1 MAARKKWAKP
11 QDIAPSVGDQATDQ
25 TADPVLEK
33 QRQYIKMLEERN
45 RLRKKL
51 AAVSKTQQAKE
62 SREEAFVTTFNVPG
76 KPQAAGN
83 SATAAGL
90 RPSKSAATVLPTR
103 FGGDGVGDRLTQCKS
118 APMGLLPRRTDL
130 ESDREKPQRTQSRA
144 KWNKPPPGNALMVFG
159 ADAKQD
165 SRSDVKHEREAEG
178 GGKEDD
184 EVDEETYLEESFE
197 EFEDEGEQDRKLPVD
212 TQADA
217 KDEIHEEICM
227 SPLKQKDE
235 ATSVLSRT
243 TTELFGMIQHLS
255 RSKQKALIDVLQ
267 QFQASSQSEQDVNIL
282 QSSIG
287 DPAIWKQVTATLFTD
302 LKATQ
307 VHAID
312 DLKPMEAKGTL
323 DEVLREQAL
332 WEQQYAREMKEKLAR
347 EREAKEKAMRDA
359 EERRAAMMKQLEEEE
374 HELERLMERKRQER
388 LAKLKALE
396 LEMFNETKVT
406 LDEDKTTQEQSIPE
420 VATKSSCESVRRRK
434 PVDDTEVK
442 PRSTEKTRALSPKKK
457 AHPLSRGNDAKDTL
471 SESELVRTQ
480 CAEERVPI
488 VPLLDLSA
496 AVSTQAEGFIQ
507 PTVDLRIKLLSTWS
521 NTRAVGLTQICA
533 YDVNGDEL
541 PIDISTLR
549 LYDQVDGRPL
559 AQSHEMV
566 RGLHKLLNGIA
577 QTNNDR
583 DMWLGRL
590 PNAGR
595 MLMISIQLESL
606 ASTALG
612 IARCPT
618 DWVSSVF
625 VFEQIVPLEL
635 QQCEF
640 VAAHHLWTK

>member
-1 MAARKKWAKP
+1 MLPLEATHTLDRMASRKKWAKP
-11 QDIAPSVGDQATDQ
+11 QDIAAPAGDQAVDQ

-76 KPQAAGN
+76 KPQAAG
-83 SATAAGL
+83 SGGTATGL

-103 FGGDGVGDRLTQCKS
+103 FGGDGDRLTQCKS
-118 APMGLLPRRTDL
+118 APMGLLPRR
-130 ESDREKPQRTQSRA
+130 SDMDGDHERPQRTQSRA
-144 KWNKPPPGNALMVFG
+144 KWNRPPPGNAPMLFG

-165 SRSDVKHEREAEG
+165 SRPTESDVKEADGED
-178 GGKEDD
+178 KEEDEDD
-184 EVDEETYLEESFE
+184 GIEEETYLEESFE
-197 EFEDEGEQDRKLPVD
+197 EFEDDTEDAAATETLLVD
-212 TQADA
+212 ARAEA
-217 KDEIHEEICM
+217 KDEIHEEICI
-227 SPLKQKDE
+227 SPPKQTAE
-235 ATSVLSRT
+235 ATSPTRALSRT

-267 QFQASSQSEQDVNIL
+267 QFHASGQSEQDVNML

-287 DPAIWKQVTATLFTD
+287 DPAIWKQVTAALFTEP
-302 LKATQ
+302 KAAQ
-307 VHAID
+307 ARAVD
-312 DLKPMEAKGTL
+312 GPKPIEDKPAAAAKGTL

-359 EERRAAMMKQLEEEE
+359 EERRLTMMKQLEEEE

-396 LEMFNETKVT
+396 LEMENEVKLTIEDHNAAQEPLIPT
-406 LDEDKTTQEQSIPE
+406 LAS
-420 VATKSSCESVRRRK
+420 KSSPEFAQQNK
-434 PVDDTEVK
+434 PVDRAEVK
-442 PRSTEKTRALSPKKK
+442 PRSTVKTKANSPKKK
-457 AHPLSRGNDAKDTL
+457 KTLRSPRGNDAKMTL
-471 SESELVRTQ
+471 SEPELIQTQ
-480 CAEERVPI
+480 CAEDQIMAAPI

-496 AVSTQAEGFIQ
+496 TIPVRAEELTQS
-507 PTVDLRIKLLSTWS
+507 TVDLRIKLLSTWG

-541 PIDISTLR
+541 PIDAATLR
-549 LYDQVDGRPL
+549 LYDQVNGRPM

-595 MLMISIQLESL
+595 IGDDLR
-606 ASTALG
+606 AT
-612 IARCPT
+612 
-618 DWVSSVF
+618 
-625 VFEQIVPLEL
+625 
-635 QQCEF
+635 
-640 VAAHHLWTK
+640 WTHCINCGAWTS